1 MDLGENKMK
10 LTITHGGEWG
20 GLIPDVFR
28 SGKLILHIGDEI
40 NIVLKDETL
49 QELIGLMDGETQL
62 LWKKCQKI
70 AKVSDE
76 QDNLMRTFG
85 KIVEGEYQNDDMKTS
100 QKEHLDKIYDAFFEF
115 RNKYWDVSID
125 AGMHEE

>member
-1 MDLGENKMK
+1 MK

-40 NIVLKDETL
+40 ELVLKDETL
-49 QELIGLMDGETQL
+49 KELLGLLDAETQA
-62 LWKKCQKI
+62 LWSKCQKI

-76 QDNLMRTFG
+76 QEELTRTFG
-85 KIVEGEYQNDDMKTS
+85 KIVEGEYHSDDMTTN

-115 RNKYWDVSID
+115 YSKYWNISID
-125 AGMHEE
+125 AGFEK

>member
-1 MDLGENKMK
+1 MK

-40 NIVLKDETL
+40 EIVLKEETL
-49 QELIGLMDGETQL
+49 KELLGLLDAETQA
-62 LWKKCQKI
+62 LWNKCQKI

-76 QDNLMRTFG
+76 QEELTRTFG
-85 KIVEGEYQNDDMKTS
+85 KIVEGEYHSDDMTTN

-115 RNKYWDVSID
+115 YSKYWNISID
-125 AGMHEE
+125 AGFEK